1 MTSPK
6 NLSRDANYLVD
17 AVMWPKFGNAS
28 ISMKNVII
36 TSILQGFDKKS
47 QFLRGDFGLSLII

>member
-36 TSILQGFDKKS
+36 TSILQGFD
-47 QFLRGDFGLSLII
+47 